1 VTDFLFDPPPVPGL
15 PVVGSAQRF
24 PVRTIYAFTGTYGPN
39 RPEPSVFTKST
50 QSLAANGATVPL
62 PPRTAL
68 FEPEIELVV
77 AIGAA
82 ARDIANAKGA
92 RDAVFGYAVGL
103 DLTRRDLQRAA
114 RNAGQPWDMAKT
126 FEGASP
132 IGALHRAGDVGHLER
147 GTITLDVNGGRAQAG
162 DLEEM
167 SWSPLNLVALLS
179 KYVTLQPGDLIFTGT
194 PNGEIQLRP
203 GDSLLGQIEGLT
215 DLRVAIGA
223 ALA

>member
-1 VTDFLFDPPPVPGL
+1 VTDFLFDPPPIPGL

-24 PVRTIYAFTGTYGPN
+24 PLRTIYAFTGTYGPN
-39 RPEPSVFTKST
+39 RPEPAVFTKST
-50 QSLAANGATVPL
+50 QSLLANGGAVPMPPQTV
-62 PPRTAL
+62 L

-77 AIGAA
+77 AIGSP
-82 ARDIANAKGA
+82 ARNIANAKAA

-132 IGALHRAGDVGHLER
+132 IGALHRAADVGHLER
-147 GTITLDVNGGRAQAG
+147 GAITLDVNGARAQAG

-179 KYVTLQPGDLIFTGT
+179 KYVALAPGDLIFTGT
-194 PNGEIQLRP
+194 PSGEIQLQP
-203 GDSLLGQIEGLT
+203 GDSLLGQIDGLT
-215 DLRVAIGA
+215 DLRVSIGA
-223 ALA
+223 PLI

>member
-1 VTDFLFDPPPVPGL
+1 VTDFLFEPPPTPGL
-15 PVVGSAQRF
+15 PVVGSAHRF

-50 QSLAANGATVPL
+50 QSLAANGATVPM
-62 PPRTAL
+62 PPQTAL
-68 FEPEIELVV
+68 FEPEIELVI
-77 AIGAA
+77 AIGTP
-82 ARDIANAKGA
+82 ARAIANAKEA
-92 RDAVFGYAVGL
+92 RDAVYGYAVGL

-132 IGALHRAGDVGHLER
+132 IGALHRAGDIGHPER
-147 GTITLDVNGGRAQAG
+147 GIITLDVNGARAQAG

-179 KYVTLQPGDLIFTGT
+179 KYVALLPGDLIFTGT
-194 PNGEIQLRP
+194 PSGEVQLQP

-223 ALA
+223 PIS

>member
-1 VTDFLFDPPPVPGL
+1 MTDFLFDPPLVPGL

-68 FEPEIELVV
+68 FEPEIELVI
-77 AIGAA
+77 AIGSA
-82 ARDIANAKGA
+82 ARGIANVKGA

-132 IGALHRAGDVGHLER
+132 IGALHRAADIGHLER
-147 GTITLDVNGGRAQAG
+147 GTITLDVNGARAQAG
-162 DLEEM
+162 NLGEM

-194 PNGEIQLRP
+194 PSGEVQLQP
-203 GDSLLGQIEGLT
+203 GDSLLGQIDGLT
-215 DLRVAIGA
+215 DLRVTIGA
-223 ALA
+223 PLP

>member
-68 FEPEIELVV
+68 FEPEIELVI
-77 AIGAA
+77 AIGSA
-82 ARDIANAKGA
+82 ARGIANVKGA

-132 IGALHRAGDVGHLER
+132 IGALHRAADIGHLER
-147 GTITLDVNGGRAQAG
+147 GTITLDVNGARAQAG
-162 DLEEM
+162 DLGEM

-194 PNGEIQLRP
+194 PSGEVQLQP
-203 GDSLLGQIEGLT
+203 GDSLLGQIDGLT
-215 DLRVAIGA
+215 DLRVTIGA
-223 ALA
+223 PLP

>member
-62 PPRTAL
+62 PPQTAL

-77 AIGAA
+77 AIGSA
-82 ARDIANAKGA
+82 ARGIANVEGA

-132 IGALHRAGDVGHLER
+132 IGALHRAADIGHLES
-147 GTITLDVNGGRAQAG
+147 GAITLDVNGARAQAG
-162 DLEEM
+162 DLGEM

-194 PNGEIQLRP
+194 PTGEVQLRP
-203 GDSLLGQIEGLT
+203 GDSLLGQIDGLT

-223 ALA
+223 SLP

>member
-1 VTDFLFDPPPVPGL
+1 VTDFLFDPPPTPGL

-24 PVRTIYAFTGTYGPN
+24 PLRTIYAFTGTYGPN
-39 RPEPSVFTKST
+39 RPEPAVFTKST
-50 QSLAANGATVPL
+50 QSLLANGGTVPM
-62 PPRTAL
+62 PPQTAL

-77 AIGAA
+77 AIGSA
-82 ARDIANAKGA
+82 ARNIANAKAA

-114 RNAGQPWDMAKT
+114 RSAGQPWDMAKT

-132 IGALHRAGDVGHLER
+132 IAALHRAADIGHPER
-147 GTITLDVNGGRAQAG
+147 GVITLDVNGERAQAG

-179 KYVTLQPGDLIFTGT
+179 KYVTLAPGDLIFTGT
-194 PNGEIQLRP
+194 PSGELQLQP
-203 GDSLLGQIEGLT
+203 GDSLLGQIDGLT
-215 DLRVAIGA
+215 DLRVSIGA
-223 ALA
+223 PLA